1 MTSDQTGKNG
11 SQAKILVVDDR
22 IENLFAIKKT
32 LESLDVELFTA
43 QSGHEALALLLHHDF
58 ALALIDVQMPEMDG
72 FELASLIHNNELTEH
87 IPIIFLT
94 AIIKD
99 DFYIS
104 KGYATGAVD
113 YLVKPI
119 DPDIV
124 QNKVRVFS
132 ELYLQRKALE
142 AEIEVRKQIQ
152 EQLRDS
158 EAQVRQVCAELELK
172 TNELLTANREWAES
186 FDSINDAITIHSTEY
201 DIIRANRA
209 AEQLF
214 DLPLEQI
221 VGRKCYDLYHG
232 RHCPPEGCPSC
243 AILKTGQPCEFEV
256 YEPNLDKFV
265 QVRAMSRLN
274 SRNDIAGMVHIVQDI
289 SHRKQAEEEKEQ
301 LQAQLR
307 QTQKLEAIGT
317 LAGGIAHDFNNI
329 LMAMLGYTDM
339 SRKAVPEGSQIWRN
353 LEQVLIAGNRAKKL
367 VKQILCFSR
376 NEEQI
381 QESIEIAPVIT
392 EALAMLR
399 SSIPTTIEICQDIEA
414 HGSSI
419 MADPTQIHQVL
430 INLCTNA
437 LHAMEDR
444 CGVLT
449 VTLTEIEIESTQVTH
464 HGTLQPGPYVRLTV
478 SDTGCGMDTKTTAR
492 IFEPFYTTKAVDKGT
507 GMGLS
512 VVHGIVES
520 HGGGITVESEP
531 GQGTTFRVFFPRIDH
546 TDTSEAP
553 CSEIRHDPRECILR
567 DGDEA
572 AMVDPMD
579 KKEVT
584 I

>member
-1 MTSDQTGKNG
+1 MSIKR
-11 SQAKILVVDDR
+11 IRLLLIEDDMGDR
-22 IENLFAIKKT
+22 RLLQVFLRQLCET
-32 LESLDVELFTA
+32 LEFTVFTAETLAEGLDALKRESLDLVLLDLNLPDSHGLGTVDTICAAHAHLPVVVLTGLADE
-43 QSGHEALALLLHHDF
+43 QVGIEAIKRGASDY
-58 ALALIDVQMPEMDG
+58 VVKGDG
-72 FELASLIHNNELTEH
+72 VKDILYRAICYSLE
-87 IPIIFLT
+87 
-94 AIIKD
+94 
-99 DFYIS
+99 
-104 KGYATGAVD
+104 
-113 YLVKPI
+113 
-119 DPDIV
+119 
-124 QNKVRVFS
+124 
-132 ELYLQRKALE
+132 
-142 AEIEVRKQIQ
+142 RKQIEQ
-152 EQLRDS
+152 QLRDS

-243 AILKTGQPCEFEV
+243 SILKTGQPCEFEV

-464 HGTLQPGPYVRLTV
+464 HGTLQPGPYVSLIV
-478 SDTGCGMDTKTTAR
+478 SDTGCGMDAKTMTR

-512 VVHGIVES
+512 VVHGILES
-520 HGGGITVESEP
+520 HGGAIALNSEP
-531 GQGTTFRVFFPRIDH
+531 GKGTTFRVFFPRTGH
-546 TDTSEAP
+546 AETSEAI
-553 CSEIRHDPRECILR
+553 SSGIKNDPRERILR
-567 DGDEA
+567 VGDETT
-572 AMVDPMD
+572 MVDPILD
-579 KKEVT
+579 KKEVK